1 MKKLQI
7 GSAITEWTLITVF
20 FSIVLFTPYIGD
32 KSPATLLFEAIGT
45 ALNNSAT
52 IVSVP

>member
-1 MKKLQI
+1 MKNKQR

-20 FSIVLFTPYIGD
+20 FSIVLFTPYIEN
-32 KSPATLLFEAIGT
+32 KSPATLLFEAIDT